1 MDLLGGTWRQFK
13 RSESTSFRI
22 LLPLQMVGESQYATE
37 GKTDI
42 FVWQAVTTDDD
53 RNQNVKAGDFL

>member
-22 LLPLQMVGESQYATE
+22 LLPLQTVGESQSAIE
-37 GKTDI
+37 EKTDI

-53 RNQNVKAGDFL
+53 RNRNVKARLFL

>member
-42 FVWQAVTTDDD
+42 FVWQVVTTDDD